1 VSNIIKKQLLESNSN
16 KVKIRLENDY
26 VYFGYVKE
34 VDDNYVTLQLDK
46 SNYKITV
53 KLSTIVGV
61 LVYESNN

>member
-1 VSNIIKKQLLESNSN
+1 MSDIIKKQLLESNSN